1 MNLSTPYCRK
11 TRFRNQA
18 HFSVYYRPQRSRGKV
33 KFSQAS
39 VILFTGRGGVI
50 FPGQTY
56 PRQTHLLADTLP
68 LGRHSPPWVDTPLGR
83 QPLPLGRHPGRQ
95 TPPHPPGDGHCSG
108 RYASYWMECILVFN
122 CEHRSSLH
130 RTIMQPLHLVP
141 LTTSSVTTSTRL
153 KRGDFLSS
161 RSSTAML
168 KISFTMNTCL
178 QRAVSL

>member
-11 TRFRNQA
+11 TRFRKQA
-18 HFSVYYRPQRSRGKV
+18 HFSVYYRPQRSRTSVCHSVHREGV
-33 KFSQAS
+33 SSSPARHPQADTPS
-39 VILFTGRGGVI
+39 GRHPA
-50 FPGQTY
+50 PGQT
-56 PRQTHLLADTLP
+56 LP
-68 LGRHSPPWVDTPLGR
+68 SLGRHPFGR
-83 QPLPLGRHPGRQ
+83 QPLPLGRHSGRQ
-95 TPPHPPGDGHCSG
+95 TPPPPGDGHCSG

-122 CEHRSSLH
+122 YEHRSSLH
-130 RTIMQPLHLVP
+130 RTVMQPLHLVP
-141 LTTSSVTTSTRL
+141 LTTSSVTTSIRL